1 MQGRRWAVLALL
13 ISIMPL
19 SGCWDKVEI
28 EQRAIINSMI
38 IDKGN
43 NGNGNGSTLSGEDSE
58 KGKLKVTFGIL
69 VPHAQGQGEDM
80 GYSRVI
86 YGDDMTQVLSRL
98 GEETSRVPFY
108 GQTRLLILSKDFLK
122 QSECFKKLLDFIDR
136 DASINTQM
144 RVLASKDDPKKLI
157 DVKPRLESSTTEHI
171 MGILNNSE
179 RFSDT
184 VSVSLEQLIDD
195 LRESD
200 GSGVL
205 PVIEALPDNQTFRI
219 DELGLIKDYSYLTEV
234 GPEMIKEYKI
244 ITDKFAGGRQRVEF
258 DGEMLSVY
266 IYNCKTQKKLKPG
279 NGSLGFKITV
289 EAEGSVDG
297 FSFDKSIMDKETI
310 ERIQT
315 ALENQI
321 KKELEETT
329 EYFQKK
335 VGYDYLGFQEY
346 IKKYEPKTYKKYKNN
361 WEEHFRNAEM
371 EYQVTF
377 HIRRVGTTK

>member
-179 RFSDT
+179 SFSDT